1 MYQKMFKLKV
11 VLFKYLKEIV
21 FRKIEL
27 IFDIEKIILK
37 KINGLPLFQFL
48 KPTKFFACCNT

>member
-1 MYQKMFKLKV
+1 MFKLKV

-48 KPTKFFACCNT
+48 KPTKFFAFCNT